1 MERSTSRTIR
11 LGILVLT
18 GTLIFTVAVYLIG
31 QKQDMFRNT
40 FTIRAMFNNVNGLQ
54 RGNNVRFSGI
64 NVGSVMAV
72 DIQNDS
78 TVEVTLRIREDVR
91 KFIRK
96 DALVTIGTDG
106 LMGNMLVNI
115 TPGASHADIIDDN
128 DLLNSFSRIKTD
140 DILKTLNMT
149 NENAAMLTRSLLDIT
164 EEIQH
169 GKGTLSYLVY
179 DTTLRMQLY
188 QSIRNLRLATE
199 KTNSLLSDVQ
209 LMTADINAGK
219 GLAGYLLRDSSTIM
233 QLERTMHNLQR
244 AALEINKSTD
254 SLQIFIQKLNT
265 GKGAIPTLWQDTTL
279 VNDLR
284 STLKNLNQGTQKF
297 DENMEAMKHSFLT
310 RKYFKEQE
318 KEAKKSTPKN

>member
-1 MERSTSRTIR
+1 MEKSTSRTIR

-219 GLAGYLLRDSSTIM
+219 GLAGYLLRDSSTII

-254 SLQIFIQKLNT
+254 SLQLFIQKLNT

>member
-1 MERSTSRTIR
+1 MEKSTSRTIR

-40 FTIRAMFNNVNGLQ
+40 FTIRAVFNNVNGLQ

-233 QLERTMHNLQR
+233 QLERTMHNLQS

>member
-1 MERSTSRTIR
+1 M
-11 LGILVLT
+11 GILVLT

-40 FTIRAMFNNVNGLQ
+40 FTIRAVFNNVNGLQ

-169 GKGTLSYLVY
+169 GNGTLSYLVY

-254 SLQIFIQKLNT
+254 SLQLFIQKLNT

-318 KEAKKSTPKN
+318 KEAKKITPKN

>member
-40 FTIRAMFNNVNGLQ
+40 FTIRAVFNNVNGLQ

-209 LMTADINAGK
+209 LMTADIDAGK
-219 GLAGYLLRDSSTIM
+219 GLAGYLLRDSSTII
-233 QLERTMHNLQR
+233 QLEKTMLNLQS

-318 KEAKKSTPKN
+318 KEAKKNIPKN

>member
-1 MERSTSRTIR
+1 MEKSTSRTIR

-209 LMTADINAGK
+209 LMTADIDAGK
-219 GLAGYLLRDSSTIM
+219 GLAGYLLRDSSTII

-254 SLQIFIQKLNT
+254 SLQLFIQKLNT

>member
-1 MERSTSRTIR
+1 M
-11 LGILVLT
+11 GILVLT

-40 FTIRAMFNNVNGLQ
+40 FTIRAVFNNVNGLQ

-115 TPGASHADIIDDN
+115 TPGSSHADIIDDN

-179 DTTLRMQLY
+179 DTTLRIQLY

-209 LMTADINAGK
+209 LMTADIDAGK
-219 GLAGYLLRDSSTIM
+219 GLAGYLLRDSSTII
-233 QLERTMHNLQR
+233 QLEKTMLNLQS

-318 KEAKKSTPKN
+318 KEAKKNTPTN

>member
-1 MERSTSRTIR
+1 M
-11 LGILVLT
+11 GILVLT

-40 FTIRAMFNNVNGLQ
+40 FTIRAVFNNVNGLQ

-233 QLERTMHNLQR
+233 QLERTMHNLQS

>member
-115 TPGASHADIIDDN
+115 TPGANHADIIDDN

>member
-1 MERSTSRTIR
+1 M
-11 LGILVLT
+11 GILVLT

-40 FTIRAMFNNVNGLQ
+40 FTIRAVFNNVNGLQ

-209 LMTADINAGK
+209 LMTADIDAGK

-254 SLQIFIQKLNT
+254 SLQLFIQKLNT

>member
-40 FTIRAMFNNVNGLQ
+40 FTIRAVFNNVNGLQ

-115 TPGASHADIIDDN
+115 TPGSSHADIIDDN

-179 DTTLRMQLY
+179 DTTLRIQLY

-209 LMTADINAGK
+209 LMTADIDAGK
-219 GLAGYLLRDSSTIM
+219 GLAGYLLRDSSTII
-233 QLERTMHNLQR
+233 QLEKTMLNLQS

-318 KEAKKSTPKN
+318 KEAKKNTPTN

>member
-1 MERSTSRTIR
+1 M
-11 LGILVLT
+11 GILVLT

-219 GLAGYLLRDSSTIM
+219 GLAGYLLRDSSTII

-254 SLQIFIQKLNT
+254 SLQLFIQKLNT

>member
-1 MERSTSRTIR
+1 MENSTSRTIR

-40 FTIRAMFNNVNGLQ
+40 FTIRAVFNNVNGLQ

-64 NVGSVMAV
+64 TVGSVMAV

-115 TPGASHADIIDDN
+115 SPGTSHADIIEDN

-179 DTTLRMQLY
+179 DSTLRIQLY

-209 LMTADINAGK
+209 LMAADIDAGK
-219 GLAGYLLRDSSTIM
+219 GLAGYLLRDSATII
-233 QLERTMHNLQR
+233 QLEKTMVNLQS

-254 SLQIFIQKLNT
+254 SLQLFIQKLNA

-318 KEAKKSTPKN
+318 KEAKKNAPTN